1 MRKLLLVMLLLLFCG
16 FAVGQD
22 ATKGE
27 LFAGYSFAHFD
38 CHGCNDANVPAGFDV
53 DGTYYLFK
61 NLGLTGDFDYHHKS
75 LSLQDGSGYVSAF
88 SFHTGPR
95 FKVRIGKL
103 EPFAH
108 ALFGITDIGFSNN
121 AKFLNSTGSCFSLK
135 LGGGVDVA
143 AFKHVALRLGE
154 FNYYRTDYSITSPV
168 NLNGQGSQ
176 NNYTFSAGIVLR

>member
-27 LFAGYSFAHFD
+27 FFAGYSFLHAD
-38 CHGCNDANVPAGFDV
+38 CNGCNDANVPAGFDV

-61 NLGLTGDFDYHHKS
+61 DLGLTGDFDYHHKS
-75 LSLQDGSGYVSAF
+75 LSLKDGGGVVSFF
-88 SFHTGPR
+88 SFHAGPR
-95 FKVRIGKL
+95 FKVRMGKV

-108 ALFGITDIGFSNN
+108 ALFGITDLGFSSN
-121 AKFLNSTGSCFSLK
+121 AKFGRSSGSSFSLK

-143 AFKHVALRLGE
+143 AFKHVAVRLGE
-154 FNYYRTDYSITSPV
+154 FNYYRTQYAITSPV
-168 NLNGQGSQ
+168 NLNGSSSQ
-176 NNYTFSAGIVLR
+176 NNFTFSTGIVLR